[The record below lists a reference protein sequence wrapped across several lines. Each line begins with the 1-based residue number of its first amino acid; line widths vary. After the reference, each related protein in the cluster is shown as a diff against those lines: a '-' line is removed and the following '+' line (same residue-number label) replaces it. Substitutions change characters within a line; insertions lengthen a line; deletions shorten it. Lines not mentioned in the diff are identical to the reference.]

1 MSEFERSVPNSTPRS
16 PIRQGSVP
24 NSTGI
29 GPQFDSSVP
38 NSTGIGPQF
47 DSSGSQFDSY
57 RYLFERSVLIPS
69 VPNSY
74 PPVPI
79 PGSGPWRIP
88 SYVKLIKLRLGQAF
102 KIDRTIN
109 LRISQTT
116 KVSKK
121 FEPLCEIE
129 IPSGLTLIMLFS

>member
-79 PGSGPWRIP
+79 PGSGPWRMP
-88 SYVKLIKLRLGQAF
+88 SYEF
-102 KIDRTIN
+102 CN
-109 LRISQTT
+109 LLY
-116 KVSKK
+116 K
-121 FEPLCEIE
+121 
-129 IPSGLTLIMLFS
+129 

>member
-47 DSSGSQFDSY
+47 DRDRSPIRLLGPQFDRDRSPI
-57 RYLFERSVLIPS
+57 RQLRFPIRQLSVLIREIGTYS
-69 VPNSY
+69 VGPQFVS
-74 PPVPI
+74 
-79 PGSGPWRIP
+79 SGT
-88 SYVKLIKLRLGQAF
+88 Y
-102 KIDRTIN
+102 
-109 LRISQTT
+109 
-116 KVSKK
+116 
-121 FEPLCEIE
+121 
-129 IPSGLTLIMLFS
+129 SGLRSLAYAVICKFIMMFSLAADKFIDIMLLSLVGW

>member
-79 PGSGPWRIP
+79 PGSGPWRMP
-88 SYVKLIKLRLGQAF
+88 SYTLNLPIESFNVLQCPYHQFSLKAFLGTV
-102 KIDRTIN
+102 R
-109 LRISQTT
+109 SY
-116 KVSKK
+116 
-121 FEPLCEIE
+121 FETQFIL
-129 IPSGLTLIMLFS
+129 SR

>member
-79 PGSGPWRIP
+79 PGSGPWRMP
-88 SYVKLIKLRLGQAF
+88 SYVDTTYNNLIR
-102 KIDRTIN
+102 
-109 LRISQTT
+109 RIIIILFHSSGPQF
-116 KVSKK
+116 VSSGTY
-121 FEPLCEIE
+121 
-129 IPSGLTLIMLFS
+129 SGLRSLAYTVICTLLL